1 MQDGRSLQR
10 RVSLATILTLLGW
23 PAISPSPMCAGY
35 IKTSLVA
42 AGGLLDLGEA
52 DLGGHFVGVEDLG
65 AVGPVVVG
73 VGGVVVDEEDVDGA
87 GGLEEGPDG
96 VALPFCWVSQ
106 YLEVMYAML
115 EVLTNASIDEV

>member
-10 RVSLATILTLLGW
+10 RVSLATILTSLGW

-52 DLGGHFVGVEDLG
+52 DLVYCLI
-65 AVGPVVVG
+65 
-73 VGGVVVDEEDVDGA
+73 
-87 GGLEEGPDG
+87 
-96 VALPFCWVSQ
+96 
-106 YLEVMYAML
+106 EVKTC
-115 EVLTNASIDEV
+115 VPLTRSANVRWL